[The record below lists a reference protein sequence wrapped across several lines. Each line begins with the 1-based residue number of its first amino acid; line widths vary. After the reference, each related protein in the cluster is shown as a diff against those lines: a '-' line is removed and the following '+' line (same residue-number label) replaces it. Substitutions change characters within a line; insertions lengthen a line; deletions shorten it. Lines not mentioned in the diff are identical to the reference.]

1 MISLTLHSIC
11 REFRLN
17 ESPDIFDSITISP
30 GGEIFKFVRH
40 IPVSDRWQDSKNVLN
55 EVQEIGT
62 GEDPRAFLWK
72 GVPCISTIVYSYEH
86 GYFNRLYHTKL
97 SRWFNL
103 IPPKEVKSG
112 KNWSPFTI
120 GEDLYFVH
128 EFTPFRIFKARPL
141 NSQHDNFLFFDTVAE
156 FPVPVV
162 PSVDGYATLRGGS
175 NGLLIKDSIFGFGH
189 TNEFIGDKR
198 FENII
203 HRPFLWEIKTGME
216 FRALTYPS
224 ITNPFDG
231 SYMIVD
237 PTSLFFENNSL
248 YLITCETEYP
258 WNVTRDQRGRIC
270 KYEVSNLLD

>member
-1 MISLTLHSIC
+1 MITLTLHSIY
-11 REFRLN
+11 REFKLN
-17 ESPDIFDSITISP
+17 ESTDIFDSFTINPS
-30 GGEIFKFVRH
+30 GDVFKFVRCT
-40 IPVSDRWQDSKNVLN
+40 PVNDRWQDSKIVFNG
-55 EVQEIGT
+55 VQEIGT

-72 GVPCISTIVYSYEH
+72 GVPCISAIVYSYEH

-97 SRWFNL
+97 SRWFTL

-112 KNWSPFTI
+112 KNWSPFSI

-162 PSVDGYATLRGGS
+162 PSVDGYSNRRGGS
-175 NGLLIKDSIFGFGH
+175 NGVLIKDSIFGFGH
-189 TNEFIGDKR
+189 TNEFIGEKR
-198 FENII
+198 NENII

-216 FRALTYPS
+216 FKVLTYPP
-224 ITNPFDG
+224 ITDPFDG
-231 SYMIVD
+231 SYIIVD

-248 YLITCETEYP
+248 YLMTCETEYH
-258 WNVTRDQRGRIC
+258 WNATRDQRGRIC
-270 KYEVSNLLD
+270 KYKVGNLLD

>member
-1 MISLTLHSIC
+1 VINLKLYSIA
-11 REFRLN
+11 REFKFN
-17 ESPDIFDSITISP
+17 ESPDIFDSITVNSI
-30 GGEIFKFVRH
+30 GNQFKFVRH
-40 IPVSDRWQDSKNVLN
+40 IPTSVRWQDSKNVLN
-55 EVQEIGT
+55 DTQEIGT

-72 GVPCISTIVYSYEH
+72 GVPCMSTIAYSYEH
-86 GYFNRLYHTKL
+86 GYFNRLYHTEL

-141 NSQHDNFLFFDTVAE
+141 NSKHDNFLFFDTVAE
-156 FPVPVV
+156 FPVPPI
-162 PSVDGYATLRGGS
+162 PSVDGYASLRGGS
-175 NGLLIKDSIFGFGH
+175 NGLLIKDSVFGFGH
-189 TNEFIGDKR
+189 TNEHVGEKR

-216 FRALTYPS
+216 FKALTYDS
-224 ITNPFDG
+224 ITVPFDN

-237 PTSLFFENNSL
+237 PTSLFMENNIL
-248 YLITCETEYP
+248 YLLTCETEFP
-258 WNVTRDQRGRIC
+258 WNVTRDQNARIC
-270 KYEVSNLLD
+270 KYEVQNLLN